1 MRKLII
7 AALLGFILGSLV
19 SPGSVAAQ
27 AASRLFGTDSSGAPI
42 ALTAAADGS
51 LNVVIR

>member
-1 MRKLII
+1 MRKLLI
-7 AALLGFILGSLV
+7 AALLGFILGSLA

-27 AASRLFGTDSSGAPI
+27 TVVRLFGTRSGAPI

-51 LNVVIR
+51 LNVVIQ